1 MPKLFHVVGVTLV
14 CLVVLVIGPYVV
26 YMSLGTIPNRLSSL
40 LLIAMMPLYMAA
52 ILVPLLLNLISR
64 TFGKPT
70 DIT

>member
-14 CLVVLVIGPYVV
+14 CLAVLVIGPYVV